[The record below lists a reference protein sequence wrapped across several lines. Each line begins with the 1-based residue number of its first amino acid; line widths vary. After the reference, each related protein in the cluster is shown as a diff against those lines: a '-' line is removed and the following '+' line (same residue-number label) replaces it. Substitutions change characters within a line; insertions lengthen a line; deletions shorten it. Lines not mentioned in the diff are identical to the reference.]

1 MLVSGMKKMLPIEF
15 KYMGLEIIKILPAEV
30 MTSTW
35 GYILR
40 GFYMAAMIVVDKMSY
55 YGKDLRA

>member
-40 GFYMAAMIVVDKMSY
+40 SFYMAAMIVVDKMSY
-55 YGKDLRA
+55 YVKDLRA

>member
-1 MLVSGMKKMLPIEF
+1 MLPIEF